1 MLYGS
6 QIYIIRSLFAMTT
19 LPHPAQYQ
27 GSKRNLASYILK
39 YLPDKIDRLI
49 EPFAGTAAI
58 SIATAAQ
65 QISQN
70 FWLNDLN
77 KPLVELL
84 ELVIE
89 HPNDIADAYADTW
102 NAQHHD
108 SVGHYLEIRTK
119 FNQTNDPRLCLYL
132 LARCVKGAV
141 RYNSTGLFKAA

>member
-1 MLYGS
+1 
-6 QIYIIRSLFAMTT
+6 MTA

-27 GSKRNLASYILK
+27 GSKRNLAAHTLK
-39 YLPDKIDRLI
+39 FLPAKIDRLK

-65 QISQN
+65 QISQS

-84 ELVIE
+84 KLVLE

-102 NAQHHD
+102 NSQHHD
-108 SVGHYLEIRTK
+108 SVGH
-119 FNQTNDPRLCLYL
+119 
-132 LARCVKGAV
+132 
-141 RYNSTGLFKAA
+141 